1 MGIYLH
7 FYNRVGAKLTAILW
21 LLTARTGFFVCLNY
35 PRFSL
40 YNQPCIAF
48 IYSLFIF
55 LLPLYGKRAPAIIG
69 RGSFPRSRT
78 GCDIFNCVA
87 AWAMSSGLAPGAH
100 FNLMQPTWAASQV
113 LHSAISPQGDF
124 NLMQS
129 RRLLLYKGE
138 ISGLPISILC
148 SHANCFGNSTQR
160 LHLAYNIA
168 LCALP
173 FLML

>member
-21 LLTARTGFFVCLNY
+21 LLTVRTGFFVCLNY
-35 PRFSL
+35 PTFGH

-78 GCDIFNCVA
+78 GCDIFSFGSHTGCDSAGHWV
-87 AWAMSSGLAPGAH
+87 H
-100 FNLMQPTWAASQV
+100 RFNLIPPHELLSMYFLWLS
-113 LHSAISPQGDF
+113 F
-124 NLMQS
+124 NLTQS
-129 RRLLLYKGE
+129 RRLRLVGLRWCDIDWEFQSYAVTQTATAISHSGYILY
-138 ISGLPISILC
+138 
-148 SHANCFGNSTQR
+148 
-160 LHLAYNIA
+160 
-168 LCALP
+168 
-173 FLML
+173 ML